1 MSTDASTIELNPRV
15 AAVQPSATLAMSA
28 RAGELRREGKP
39 VIALSAGEPD
49 FDTPAPISEAG
60 QQAIREGFTKYTAS
74 AGMIE
79 LREAIARKLK
89 KDNGLD
95 YGADQILCCNGAKQ
109 AIAQAVMTLVRSDDE
124 VIIPAP
130 YWVSY
135 PEMVR
140 LAGGTPVPLPTTV
153 DNAYRVK
160 PAELDAAINDRTRL
174 FFLCSPSNPTGSVYS
189 PDELE
194 ALAEV
199 LRKYPDV
206 YVLSDEIYEQIIF
219 DAEQLSF
226 ATLEGM
232 KDRTITINGFS
243 KAYAMTGW
251 RLGYQAAPKPIR
263 DASAKV
269 QSQFTSGPSSISQ
282 KAGIAA
288 LAMDKEPIQ
297 EMVAAF
303 RRRRDFLIEA
313 LNDLP
318 GVECPTPEGAFYVFP
333 EISDYFGTT
342 APDGRT
348 IDDSNDLC
356 FYLLEEWN
364 VAAVPG
370 AAFGAPEGLRMSYA
384 VSMDDLEMAMERVSD
399 GLRQLKVES

>member
-1 MSTDASTIELNPRV
+1 
-15 AAVQPSATLAMSA
+15 MSA

-49 FDTPAPISEAG
+49 FDTPAPIAAAG
-60 QQAIREGFTKYTAS
+60 QQAIEEGFTKYTAS

-79 LREAIARKLK
+79 LREAIVRKLK
-89 KDNGLD
+89 DDNGLE
-95 YGADQILCCNGAKQ
+95 YSPEEILCCNGAKQ
-109 AIAQAVMTLVRSDDE
+109 AIAQTVMALVSEGDE

-153 DNAYRVK
+153 DNSYRVS
-160 PAELDAAINDRTRL
+160 PEELDDAINDRTKL

-189 PDELE
+189 PDELR
-194 ALAEV
+194 ALADV
-199 LRKYPDV
+199 LRQYPDV
-206 YVLSDEIYEQIIF
+206 YIISDEIYEQIIF

-226 ATLEGM
+226 ATLPGM

-243 KAYAMTGW
+243 KAYSMTGW

-263 DASAKV
+263 DACAKV

-282 KAGIAA
+282 KAGVAA
-288 LAMDKEPIQ
+288 LEMDKEPIQ

-303 RRRRDFLIEA
+303 RRRRDFLIDA
-313 LNDLP
+313 LNSLP

-333 EISDYFGTT
+333 KISDYFGST
-342 APDGRT
+342 APSGRE
-348 IDDSNDLC
+348 IEDSNDLC

-384 VSMDDLEMAMERVSD
+384 VSMDDLETAMERVSE
-399 GLRQLKVES
+399 GLHQLS